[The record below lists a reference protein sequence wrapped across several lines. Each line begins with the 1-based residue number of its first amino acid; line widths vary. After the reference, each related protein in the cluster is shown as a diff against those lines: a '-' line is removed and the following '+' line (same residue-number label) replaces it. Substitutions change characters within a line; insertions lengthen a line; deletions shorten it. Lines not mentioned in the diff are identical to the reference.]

1 MASMNSTSSFL
12 GRVREICRDI
22 DQARSLEALYE
33 GLVHYLAKLGDAS
46 ANDAGASSFMTI
58 VNLDGAGHA
67 FQISHGAGKYAAAV
81 GASISDEATL
91 EHLSCAA
98 RERSNHFSRDAVTF
112 CFSHPKNLAILVYVE
127 LTREV
132 GAEARELLGFVNDKV
147 AGSIKAHSL
156 AKQAMRTGRAMVV
169 ALASLAEHKDR
180 DTGDHIL
187 RVAIMTDEIVQVLG
201 ELGHYRGEITP
212 EFERHISTA
221 SILHDVGKVAIPDK
235 IIKKPGKLDPAE
247 RRVVET
253 HTLKG
258 QKVLEKASRILDG
271 NNYLLNLS
279 CEIALHH
286 HEHYDGQGYPARIA
300 GQNIPL
306 SARIAGLADVFD
318 ALTSAR
324 PYKKAWPEHEAIRY
338 IGDQSGKQFDPLVVE
353 TFLKVME
360 YRQGAALIQ
369 WTEALSVKV
378 DDMDNDHRILIDL
391 INQLASAEKIG
402 NRRIAESVLD
412 ELLNYAIDHF
422 NREEQYLQQSGY
434 PMPDLF
440 AHKLQHAAFTES
452 VQDIRWQYLHGFRPR
467 INQEVLLFLR
477 NWLSKHILVED
488 MKYAGAVGTQKYDQT
503 QGEQYGT
510 G

>member
-1 MASMNSTSSFL
+1 MNSTPSL
-12 GRVREICRDI
+12 LDRVQEICRDI
-22 DQARSLEALYE
+22 GQARSLEALYE
-33 GLVHYLAKLGDAS
+33 DLVHYLAKLGDAS
-46 ANDAGASSFMTI
+46 AKDAGASAFMTI
-58 VNLDGAGHA
+58 VNYDGAGHT
-67 FQISHGAGKYAAAV
+67 FRISHGAGRYAAAAGFNV
-81 GASISDEATL
+81 DDQSIR
-91 EHLSCAA
+91 EHLNSAIQ
-98 RERSNHFSRDAVTF
+98 RRSNHFSRDAVTF
-112 CFSHPKNLAILVYVE
+112 CFSHPENLAILVHVG
-127 LTREV
+127 LAREIE
-132 GAEARELLGFVNDKV
+132 AEARGLLEFINDKV
-147 AGSIKAHSL
+147 VSSIKTHSL

-201 ELGHYRGEITP
+201 ELEHYRGEITP

-221 SILHDVGKVAIPDK
+221 SILHDVGKIAIPDD

-247 RRVVET
+247 RKIVET

-286 HEHYDGQGYPARIA
+286 HEHYDGQGYPAQIA

-306 SARIAGLADVFD
+306 SARIVGLADVFD

-324 PYKKAWPEHEAIRY
+324 PYKEAWPEHEAIRH
-338 IGDQSGKQFDPLVVE
+338 ISGQSGKQFDPLVVE
-353 TFLKVME
+353 AFLKVME
-360 YRQGAALIQ
+360 YRQGAAFIQ
-369 WTEALSVKV
+369 WAEALSVKV
-378 DDMDNDHRILIDL
+378 PGMDNDHRVLIDL

-434 PMPDLF
+434 PMPDLVT
-440 AHKLQHAAFTES
+440 HKLQHAAFTES
-452 VQDIRWQYLHGFRPR
+452 VQDIRWQYLHGLRPR

-477 NWLSKHILVED
+477 DWLSKHILVED
-488 MKYAGAVGTQKYDQT
+488 MKYAGAAGTQKYDQT

>member
-1 MASMNSTSSFL
+1 MTTSASCMNSASSFI
-12 GRVREICRDI
+12 GRVQKICRDI
-22 DQARSLEALYE
+22 DQAHSLEALYE
-33 GLVHYLAKLGDAS
+33 NLAHHLARLNDAPAS
-46 ANDAGASSFMTI
+46 AFVTI
-58 VNLDGAGHA
+58 VRHSSAVPA
-67 FQISHGAGKYAAAV
+67 FRISHGTGKYAAAV
-81 GASISDEATL
+81 GSAISDEATL

-98 RERSNHFSRDAVTF
+98 RERSNRFSRNAVTF
-112 CFSHPKNLAILVYVE
+112 YFRHPENLAILAHVE
-127 LTREV
+127 LAQEI
-132 GAEARELLGFVNDKV
+132 APEARDMLDFVNDKV
-147 AGSIKAHSL
+147 VGSIKTHSL
-156 AKQAMRTGRAMVV
+156 AKQAARTGRAMVI

-180 DTGDHIL
+180 NTGEHIL

-201 ELGHYRGEITP
+201 ELGHYPEQITP

-221 SILHDVGKVAIPDK
+221 SILHDVGKIAIPDD
-235 IIKKPGKLDPAE
+235 ILKKPGKLEPAE
-247 RRVVET
+247 RKTVET
-253 HTLKG
+253 HPLKG

-286 HEHYDGQGYPARIA
+286 HEHYNGLGYPARIA
-300 GQNIPL
+300 GQGIPL
-306 SARIAGLADVFD
+306 SARIVGLADVFD

-338 IGDQSGKQFDPLVVE
+338 IGEQSGKQFDPLVVE
-353 TFLKVME
+353 AFLKVMG

-369 WTEALSVKV
+369 WTEVLSVGV
-378 DDMDNDHRILIDL
+378 QGMDNDHRVLIDL

-434 PMPDLF
+434 PMPELF

-452 VQDIRWQYLHGFRPR
+452 VQDIRWQYLHGLHPR

-477 NWLSKHILVED
+477 DWLNKHILVED
-488 MKYAGAVGTQKYDQT
+488 MKYAGAASTQKYEQT
-503 QGEQYGT
+503 QGER
-510 G
+510 